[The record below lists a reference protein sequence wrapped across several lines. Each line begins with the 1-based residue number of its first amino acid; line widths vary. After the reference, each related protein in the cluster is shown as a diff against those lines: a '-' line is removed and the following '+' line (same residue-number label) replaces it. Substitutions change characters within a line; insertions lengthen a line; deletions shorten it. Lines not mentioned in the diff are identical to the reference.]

1 MKVRVIK
8 EYYDKYENR
17 QFNVGDLINVD
28 NKANSS
34 FYHIWEK
41 KDGKEKLYIIPKE
54 NCKEA

>member
-1 MKVRVIK
+1 MKVKVIK

-28 NKANSS
+28 NKANSD
-34 FYHIWEK
+34 FYHLWEK
-41 KDGKEKLYIIPKE
+41 KDGKEVLYIIPKE